1 MKHRVS
7 VTVDKDNYQVL
18 SAAGV
23 NISGL
28 VNDTIGKEA
37 LRIKAEKWK
46 KENREGCFVAKRHPD
61 RNCVHS
67 PTVSEYCDHGLHH
80 E

>member
-28 VNDTIGKEA
+28 VNDAIGKEA
-37 LRIKAEKWK
+37 RRIKAEAWK
-46 KENREGCFVAKRHPD
+46 KENREGMEEVARFIEQHGSFAD
-61 RNCVHS
+61 ENRNW
-67 PTVSEYCDHGLHH
+67 
-80 E
+80 

>member
-18 SAAGV
+18 SSAGI

-28 VNDTIGKEA
+28 VNDAIRKEA
-37 LRIKAEKWK
+37 SKIKAEQWK
-46 KENREGCFVAKRHPD
+46 ADNREGMEEVANFIAQHGSFAD
-61 RNCVHS
+61 ENRNW
-67 PTVSEYCDHGLHH
+67 
-80 E
+80 

>member
-28 VNDTIGKEA
+28 VNEAIGKEA
-37 LRIKAEKWK
+37 RRIKAEEWK
-46 KENREGCFVAKRHPD
+46 KENREGMEEVARFIALHGSFAD
-61 RNCVHS
+61 ENRNW
-67 PTVSEYCDHGLHH
+67 
-80 E
+80 

>member
-18 SAAGV
+18 NAAGV

-28 VNDTIGKEA
+28 VNDAIGREA
-37 LRIKAEKWK
+37 RRIRAEEWK
-46 KENREGCFVAKRHPD
+46 KENREGMEEVARFTAQYGSFAD
-61 RNCVHS
+61 ENRNW
-67 PTVSEYCDHGLHH
+67 
-80 E
+80 

>member
-28 VNDTIGKEA
+28 VNDAIGKEA
-37 LRIKAEKWK
+37 RRIKAEEWK
-46 KENREGCFVAKRHPD
+46 KENREGMEEVAQFIAQHGSFAD
-61 RNCVHS
+61 ENRNW
-67 PTVSEYCDHGLHH
+67 
-80 E
+80 